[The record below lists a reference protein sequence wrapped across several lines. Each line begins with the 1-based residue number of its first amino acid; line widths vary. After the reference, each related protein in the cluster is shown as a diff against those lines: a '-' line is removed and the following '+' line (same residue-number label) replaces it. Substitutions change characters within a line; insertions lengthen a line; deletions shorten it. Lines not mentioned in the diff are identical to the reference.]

1 MADRLTGDGLDDVGA
16 GDVHVADLIDHDRH
30 VGERGG
36 VDRTAGRGPHDQR
49 DLRDDAG
56 GGDVE
61 AEDLGEEGDR
71 ADAFLDTGAAGV
83 VDADDRA
90 AELERKLLHLD
101 DLASVRFGERPAEDR
116 EVVSEDRDGLAFDR
130 AQAADHTVT
139 VGTIV
144 LHPELVVVVAGEFV
158 DLLEGIVIEESV
170 DAFTGGLLAAL
181 VLIVHRALV
190 AGVSRVPA
198 LDESVDAFGCSPW
211 GIRHA
216 STITMEEAIIVHSHQ
231 KNLEWTGEQPTPS
244 SSRRR
249 RLRAPRSGGPWV
261 LASASDLGR

>member
-1 MADRLTGDGLDDVGA
+1 V
-16 GDVHVADLIDHDRH
+16 
-30 VGERGG
+30 
-36 VDRTAGRGPHDQR
+36 P
-49 DLRDDAG
+49 
-56 GGDVE
+56 
-61 AEDLGEEGDR
+61 
-71 ADAFLDTGAAGV
+71 
-83 VDADDRA
+83 
-90 AELERKLLHLD
+90 
-101 DLASVRFGERPAEDR
+101 RP
-116 EVVSEDRDGLAFDR
+116 
-130 AQAADHTVT
+130 QTHTVT

-216 STITMEEAIIVHSHQ
+216 STITMRRGDHCALPPKE
-231 KNLEWTGEQPTPS
+231 
-244 SSRRR
+244 SRVD
-249 RLRAPRSGGPWV
+249 W
-261 LASASDLGR
+261 